1 LLQAAAAGIGGLLT
15 GGVAEARN
23 RFDAES
29 CQPRGCKCERN
40 RKCQCR
46 DESNVICDPLA
57 RGCQSGDRC
66 CGVKGASCGKDC
78 DCCTGYHCNKNKGK
92 CVRGG

>member
-1 LLQAAAAGIGGLLT
+1 MLQAAAAGVGGLLT

-23 RFDAES
+23 WFDAES
-29 CQPRGCKCERN
+29 CQPRCSKCERN

-57 RGCQSGDRC
+57 RGCQSGVRSC
-66 CGVKGASCGKDC
+66 AVKGAGCGKNC
-78 DCCTGYHCNKNKGK
+78 DC
-92 CVRGG
+92 